1 MYLTRI
7 YKIQDVY
14 KGNLNLKCSVYV
26 AKFMYERRATLEHPR
41 VPAYWISRGGP
52 CNAIKLRLR
61 SLGYD
66 AI

>member
-41 VPAYWISRGGP
+41 VPAY
-52 CNAIKLRLR
+52 
-61 SLGYD
+61 
-66 AI
+66 